1 MQFRRPSSAAARPR
15 FFATIAGRRL
25 LRQAGIVLGA
35 FLLGY
40 AIAAFWIFP
49 APLFSSE
56 HAVPRVL
63 DLGATEARQKLESQ
77 GFRLRLEDQQTDP
90 TVPKGAVIWQDPP
103 PGVVLTPNAQVAV
116 VVSEGAPD
124 VPVPDVA
131 GLPRPLAEKVLRAAG
146 FGVAKPDTLPAASEP
161 GTVIQSR
168 PGPGVGRPAGTLIEL
183 VISSGPAEL
192 SVPSVVGL
200 SVAEARARLDE
211 IGLSVGQTSTRP
223 VAGRPGGIVV
233 EQRPPAGTRSPRG
246 AKVDLVLSRAGS

>member
-1 MQFRRPSSAAARPR
+1 MRFRRPTSATTRPR
-15 FFATIAGRRL
+15 YFATIAGRRF
-25 LRQAGIVLGA
+25 LRQLGIVLGA
-35 FLLGY
+35 FLAGY
-40 AIAAFWIFP
+40 SIAAFWLFP

-63 DLGATEARQKLESQ
+63 DLGATEARVKLEAQ

-90 TVPKGAVIWQDPP
+90 TVPRGSVIWQDPP
-103 PGVVLTPNAQVAV
+103 PGVVMTPNAQVAII
-116 VVSEGAPD
+116 VSEGAPD
-124 VPVPDVA
+124 VPVPDLA

-146 FGVAKPDTLPAASEP
+146 FGLAKPDTLPAASEP

-168 PGPGVGRPAGTLIEL
+168 PGPGVGRPAGTPVEL

-192 SVPSVVGL
+192 SVPSVIGL
-200 SVAEARARLDE
+200 PVTEARSRLEE
-211 IGLSVGQTSTRP
+211 IGLGVGQTSTRP

-246 AKVDLVLSRAGS
+246 ARIDLVLSRAGS